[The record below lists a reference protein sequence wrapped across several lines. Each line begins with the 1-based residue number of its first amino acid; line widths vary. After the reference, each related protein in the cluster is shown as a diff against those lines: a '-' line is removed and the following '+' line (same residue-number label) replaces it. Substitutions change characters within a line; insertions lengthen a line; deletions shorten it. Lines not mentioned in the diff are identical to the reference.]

1 MAIDKP
7 LNGLFDQDDF
17 EMGPEGLLVAE
28 EDEMPIGDSILTE
41 LEDGGVEIDFDPMS
55 DSMGIGEESFDS
67 NLAEHIEDSELRT
80 LANDCI
86 SMFDSDKSS
95 RSSWETTYKEGL
107 DQLGLEI
114 EDRTTPWAGAC
125 GVFHPM
131 LSEAVVRFQAQT
143 IQEIMPAKG
152 PVKTHVWGVVTDDRE
167 KQARRVQEY
176 MNYQLIEVMT
186 EYRSE
191 TEKLLFSLP
200 LAGSAFRKIYFDP
213 SLGRPTSMFV
223 PAEDFVVSYNESE
236 LEHAERYTHVMNRS
250 TNQVRKLQVSG
261 FYRDI
266 ELTASHIEENPITT
280 KFNEIGGVK
289 PSWDSNER
297 HQLLEMHCDVD
308 IPGFEDPDGVALPY
322 VITIDKSSSTILS
335 IYRNW
340 SEDDPNRI
348 KKQHFVH
355 YGYVPGIGFYNL
367 GLIHM
372 IGGLAK
378 SATSLLR
385 QLVDAGTLSNLPGG
399 LKTRGLRI
407 KGDDTPIMPGEF
419 RDVDVPGGVIRDNIT
434 FLPYKEPSSVLYQLL
449 GNIVEE
455 GRRFASMA
463 DLKVADMNQEA
474 PVGTTLAI
482 MERAMKVQS
491 AIQARIHASLKQE
504 YKILAGVIRD
514 YTSPDY
520 PYETEE
526 GEGIKLEDFDDR
538 IDVVPVSDPNASTM
552 AQRIMQYQAA
562 MQLAQQSPGLYDMP
576 LLHREMMELIGI
588 PNVDKIVPKP
598 DEASPTDPVSENE
611 NILMLKPV
619 KAFEYQD
626 HEAHMRVHM
635 VLKNDPQIKEQMQ
648 NNKMGSAIS
657 SALDAHVR
665 EHLAFIFRDQIE
677 EELGVPLPPTDQPL
691 PKDVEKRLS
700 ALVADAADQMLGKK
714 QAKAKAEKDAKMQ
727 KDPIVQQRE
736 KELEIKREDVQ
747 RRAQADQAKSQLEQ
761 QKLMATQQ
769 AGQEKQQLEREK
781 IASRERSDAAALE
794 HERQEM
800 LFKSQLDQEKFDAE
814 QEVEGVK
821 VGLEQEKF
829 KAGQESDAVKLRL
842 EQEKFDAEQE
852 IEGVKFGLNMAE
864 KNKNE

>member
-1 MAIDKP
+1 MAVDKS
-7 LNGLFDQDDF
+7 LDGLFSQDDF
-17 EMGPEGLLVAE
+17 DMGPEGLMVIEEEEVIPGESLV
-28 EDEMPIGDSILTE
+28 TE
-41 LEDGGVEIDFDPMS
+41 LEDGGVEIDFDPLGDVGS
-55 DSMGIGEESFDS
+55 AETEFDS
-67 NLAEHIEDSELRT
+67 NLAEFVEDKELRT
-80 LANDCI
+80 VALDLVGK
-86 SMFDSDKSS
+86 FDADKRS
-95 RSSWETTYKEGL
+95 RSDWEQTYKEGL
-107 DQLGLEI
+107 DNLGLEI
-114 EDRTTPWAGAC
+114 EDRTAPWAGAC

-131 LSEAVVRFQAQT
+131 LSEAVVRFQSQT

-152 PVKTHVWGVVTDDRE
+152 PVKTHIWGLSTKERLA
-167 KQARRVQEY
+167 QAKRVQDY

-223 PAEDFVVSYNESE
+223 PAEDFVVSYNEAD
-236 LEHAERYTHVMNRS
+236 LDQAERYTHVMNRS
-250 TNQVRKLQVSG
+250 TNQVKKLQVSG
-261 FYRDI
+261 FYRDV
-266 ELTASHIEENPITT
+266 ELTTSYIEDNPIRD

-289 PSWDSNER
+289 PSYDSEDR
-297 HQLLEMHCDVD
+297 HQLLEMHVD
-308 IPGFEDPDGVALPY
+308 IDLPGFEDPDGVALPY

-340 SEDDPNRI
+340 DESDEHKI

-419 RDVDVPGGVIRDNIT
+419 RDVDVPGGAIRDNIT

-463 DLKVADMNQEA
+463 DLKVADMNTEA

-504 YKILAGVIRD
+504 YKILAKIIHD
-514 YTSPDY
+514 YTDPDY
-520 PYETEE
+520 PYETDA
-526 GEGIKLEDFDDR
+526 GEGIKAEDFDDR

-562 MQLAQQSPGLYDMP
+562 LQLAAQAPNLYDLP
-576 LLHREMMELIGI
+576 LLHRQMMELIGI
-588 PNVDKIVPKP
+588 PNADKVVPDT
-598 DEASPTDPVSENE
+598 DEVPPNNPVSENQD
-611 NILMLKPV
+611 ILTQAPV
-619 KAFEYQD
+619 KAYEYQD
-626 HEAHMRVHM
+626 HDAHMRVHM
-635 VLKNDPQIKEQMQ
+635 ALKNDPQVAQQIQ
-648 NNKMGSAIS
+648 NSPAGQAIS
-657 SALDAHVR
+657 GALDSHVR
-665 EHLAFIFRDQIE
+665 EHLAFVFRKQIE
-677 EELGVPLPPTDQPL
+677 EELGVELPPEDQPL
-691 PKDVEKRLS
+691 PEDVEKRLS
-700 ALVADAADQMLGKK
+700 KLVADAADQMTGKK
-714 QAKAKAEKDAKMQ
+714 QQQAQAAQQAAQ
-727 KDPIVQQRE
+727 QQDPIIQQRE
-736 KELEIKREDVQ
+736 RELGIREMDVQ
-747 RRAQADQAKSQLEQ
+747 RKQQADAAKQQLEQQKVVGKEQLDQQKLALLEQKLALLEQKMDSELQIDAAELQLEQ
-761 QKLMATQQ
+761 QKL
-769 AGQEKQQLEREK
+769 
-781 IASRERSDAAALE
+781 AL
-794 HERQEM
+794 Q
-800 LFKSQLDQEKFDAE
+800 E
-814 QEVEGVK
+814 QELAIK
-821 VGLEQEKF
+821 TDADEK
-829 KAGQESDAVKLRL
+829 KTAAS
-842 EQEKFDAEQE
+842 QE
-852 IEGVKFGLNMAE
+852 IEGIKLGREMAKDSGDE
-864 KNKNE
+864 

>member
-1 MAIDKP
+1 MYVMPIDKS
-7 LNGLFDQDDF
+7 LTGLLDQDEF
-17 EMGPEGLLVAE
+17 EMGPEGLVVVE
-28 EDEMPIGDSILTE
+28 EEEIPEDTLLTE
-41 LEDGGVEIDFDPMS
+41 MDDGSMVVDFDPLS
-55 DSMGIGEESFDS
+55 ELLGGEDEFDS
-67 NLAEHIEDSELRT
+67 NLAESIEDKELRT
-80 LANDCI
+80 IAVDLI
-86 SMFDSDKSS
+86 GKFDADKRS
-95 RSSWETTYKEGL
+95 RGDWEQTYEEGL

-131 LSEAVVRFQAQT
+131 LSEAVVRFQSQT

-152 PVKTHVWGVVTDDRE
+152 PVKTQIWGMVTKERE
-167 KQARRVQEY
+167 KQARRVQDY
-176 MNYQLIEVMT
+176 MNFQLLEVMT

-223 PAEDFVVSYNESE
+223 PAEDFVVSYNEAD
-236 LEHAERYTHVMNRS
+236 LEQAERYTHVMKRS
-250 TNQVRKLQVSG
+250 TNQVRKLQVNG
-261 FYRDI
+261 FYRDV
-266 ELTASHIEENPITT
+266 ELTASHIEENPITE
-280 KFNEIGGVK
+280 KLNEIGGVS
-289 PSWDSNER
+289 PSFEKEER
-297 HQLLEMHCDVD
+297 HELLEMHVD
-308 IPGFEDPDGVALPY
+308 FDLPGQEDPDGVALPY
-322 VITIDKSSSTILS
+322 VITIDKGSATILS

-340 SEDDPNRI
+340 AEDDSHRI

-463 DLKVADMNQEA
+463 DLKVADMNQDA

-504 YKILAGVIRD
+504 FKILAQIIHD
-514 YTSPDY
+514 YTDPDY
-520 PYETEE
+520 PYETDE
-526 GEGIKLEDFDDR
+526 GEGIKAEDFDDR

-562 MQLAQQSPGLYDMP
+562 LQLAAQAPNLYDLP
-576 LLHREMMELIGI
+576 LLHRQMMELIGV
-588 PNVDKIVPKP
+588 PNADKVVPQP
-598 DEASPTDPVSENE
+598 DDVPPKDPVSENQD
-611 NILMLKPV
+611 MLTQAPV

-635 VLKNDPQIKEQMQ
+635 VLKNDPQMGQEMQ
-648 NNKMGSAIS
+648 NSPMGGAIS
-657 SALDAHVR
+657 GALDAHVR

-677 EELGVPLPPTDQPL
+677 TELGVELPPFGEPLPQDM
-691 PKDVEKRLS
+691 EKRLS
-700 ALVADAADQMLGKK
+700 TLVADAADQMLGKK
-714 QAKAKAEKDAKMQ
+714 QQQAQAAENAAMQ
-727 KDPIVQQRE
+727 EDPIVQQRE
-736 KELEIKREDVQ
+736 RELGIREMEVQ
-747 RRAQADQAKSQLEQ
+747 RKQQADSAKQQLEQ
-761 QKLMATQQ
+761 QKLA
-769 AGQEKQQLEREK
+769 ASQEKGAAELALEREK
-781 IASRERSDAAALE
+781 LASKQQIDVAELSLE
-794 HERQEM
+794 EEELR
-800 LFKSQLDQEKFDAE
+800 LKAE
-814 QEVEGVK
+814 QDQQKFEYSQE
-821 VGLEQEKF
+821 LE
-829 KAGQESDAVKLRL
+829 AM
-842 EQEKFDAEQE
+842 
-852 IEGVKFGLNMAE
+852 KFGLEVAKEE
-864 KNKNE
+864 KSE

>member
-1 MAIDKP
+1 MAIDKS
-7 LNGLFDQDDF
+7 LEAILTQDDF
-17 EMGPEGLLVAE
+17 EMSPEGLMVVEQE
-28 EDEMPIGDSILTE
+28 EEPAGDTLLTE
-41 LEDGGVEIDFDPMS
+41 MDDGSLVVDLDPMMMM
-55 DSMGIGEESFDS
+55 MGGAVSFDS
-67 NLAEHIEDSELRT
+67 NLAEAIEDNELRT
-80 LANDCI
+80 LAVDLVGK
-86 SMFDSDKSS
+86 FDSDRSS
-95 RSSWETTYKEGL
+95 RSDWEQTYEQGL

-131 LSEAVVRFQAQT
+131 LSEAVVRFQSQT
-143 IQEIMPAKG
+143 IQEIIPAQG
-152 PVKTHVWGVVTDDRE
+152 PVKTHVWGKFTPERQE
-167 KQARRVQEY
+167 QAKRVQEY
-176 MNYQLIEVMT
+176 LNYQLLEVMT

-200 LAGSAFRKIYFDP
+200 LAGAAFRKVYFDP

-223 PAEDFVVSYNESE
+223 PAEDFVVAYNESD
-236 LEHAERYTHVMNRS
+236 LEQAERYTHVMNRS
-250 TNQVRKLQVSG
+250 TNQIRKLQVSG

-266 ELTASHIEENPITT
+266 ELTASYIEDNPITD
-280 KFNEIGGVK
+280 KFNDIGGVQ
-289 PSWDSNER
+289 PSFENEER
-297 HQLLEMHCDVD
+297 HQLLEMHVDVD
-308 IPGFEDPDGVALPY
+308 LPGFEDENGVALPY
-322 VITIDKSSSTILS
+322 VITIDKSSSEILS

-419 RDVDVPGGVIRDNIT
+419 RDVDVPGGAIRDNIT
-434 FLPYKEPSSVLYQLL
+434 FLPYKEPSGVLYQLL

-463 DLKVADMNQEA
+463 DLKIADMNQEA

-504 YKILAGVIRD
+504 YKILATLVRD
-514 YTSPDY
+514 YTEPDY
-520 PYETEE
+520 PYETDE

-562 MQLAQQSPGLYDMP
+562 LQLAQQSPNLYDMP
-576 LLHREMMELIGI
+576 LLHRQMMNLIGI
-588 PNVDKIVPKP
+588 PNADQVVPIQEEVQPK
-598 DEASPTDPVSENE
+598 DPVTENQDML
-611 NILMLKPV
+611 ILSPV

-626 HEAHMRVHM
+626 HDAHMRVHM
-635 VLKNDPQIKEQMQ
+635 ALKNDPQLAQEVQ
-648 NNKMGSAIS
+648 NSPAGGAVSG
-657 SALDAHVR
+657 ALDAHVR
-665 EHLAFIFRDQIE
+665 EHLAFVFRRQIE
-677 EELGVPLPPTDQPL
+677 EELGITLPPQEEQL
-691 PKDVEKRLS
+691 PPDLEKRLS
-700 ALVADAADQMLGKK
+700 ILIADAADQMMGKK
-714 QAKAKAEKDAKMQ
+714 QQQAQAEKFAQ
-727 KDPIVQQRE
+727 QQEDPIVQMRQRE
-736 KELEIKREDVQ
+736 LAIQEMDAQ
-747 RRAQADQAKSQLEQ
+747 RRQQADTAKQQVEQ
-761 QKLMATQQ
+761 QKLSAT
-769 AGQEKQQLEREK
+769 AQERMTKLDLDMQKLELERQK
-781 IASRERSDAAALE
+781 LLSKERMDEAELALE
-794 HERQEM
+794 A
-800 LFKSQLDQEKFDAE
+800 EKFDVELEIDGYKYATE
-814 QEVEGVK
+814 QNKG
-821 VGLEQEKF
+821 EQQGE
-829 KAGQESDAVKLRL
+829 
-842 EQEKFDAEQE
+842 
-852 IEGVKFGLNMAE
+852 
-864 KNKNE
+864 

>member
-7 LNGLFDQDDF
+7 LGGLLDQDDF
-17 EMGPEGLLVAE
+17 EMGPEGLVVVE
-28 EDEMPIGDSILTE
+28 EEEIPGDSLITE
-41 LEDGGVEIDFDPMS
+41 LEDGGVEIDFDPMA
-55 DSMGIGEESFDS
+55 DLMGVGGDEFDS
-67 NLAEHIEDSELRT
+67 NLAEHIEDNDLRT
-80 LANDCI
+80 LAIDCI
-86 SMFDSDKSS
+86 SKFDSDKSS
-95 RSSWETTYKEGL
+95 RSDWETTYKEGL

-152 PVKTHVWGVVTDDRE
+152 PVKTHIWGVVTDDNE

-236 LEHAERYTHVMNRS
+236 LEQAERYTHVMSRS

-261 FYRDI
+261 FYRDV
-266 ELTASHIEENPITT
+266 ELTTSHVEENPITS
-280 KFNEIGGVK
+280 KYNEIGGVS
-289 PSWDSNER
+289 PSWDDSER
-297 HQLLEMHCDVD
+297 HQLLEMHCDMD

-322 VITIDKSSSTILS
+322 VITIDKGSSTILS

-340 SEDDPNRI
+340 SEDDLHKI

-482 MERAMKVQS
+482 LERAMKVQS

-504 YKILAGVIRD
+504 YKILVGVIRD

-526 GEGIKLEDFDDR
+526 GEGIKAQDFDDR

-576 LLHREMMELIGI
+576 LLHREMMDLIGI
-588 PNVDKIVPKP
+588 PNADKIVPKP
-598 DEASPTDPVSENE
+598 DEVRPTDPVSENE
-611 NILMLKPV
+611 DVLTLKPV

-635 VLKNDPQIKEQMQ
+635 VLKNDPQIREQMK
-648 NNKMGSAIS
+648 NNQMGSAIN
-657 SALDAHVR
+657 SALDAHIR

-677 EELGVPLPPTDQPL
+677 EELGVPLPPTNQPL
-691 PKDVEKRLS
+691 PEDIEKRLS
-700 ALVADAADQMLGKK
+700 TLVADAADQMLGKK
-714 QAKAKAEKDAKMQ
+714 KAKAKAEQDAKMQ

-736 KELEIKREDVQ
+736 KELQIRQQDVQ

-761 QKLMATQQ
+761 QKLAVTEQVDR
-769 AGQEKQQLEREK
+769 EKQQIEREK

-794 HERQEM
+794 QERQEM
-800 LFKSQLDQEKFDAE
+800 LLKSQLDQEKFDAE

-829 KAGQESDAVKLRL
+829 KAEQKSEDVKLRL
-842 EQEKFDAEQE
+842 EQERFDAEQE
-852 IEGVKFGLNMAE
+852 AEGVKLGLKILE
-864 KNKNE
+864 KNKDE

>member
-1 MAIDKP
+1 MAIDKS
-7 LNGLFDQDDF
+7 LEAILTQDDF
-17 EMGPEGLLVAE
+17 EMSPEGLMVVEQE
-28 EDEMPIGDSILTE
+28 EEPVGDTLLTE
-41 LEDGGVEIDFDPMS
+41 MDDGSMVVDFDPMMMM
-55 DSMGIGEESFDS
+55 MGAPVSFDS
-67 NLAEHIEDSELRT
+67 NLAEAIEDNELRT
-80 LANDCI
+80 LAVDLI
-86 SMFDSDKSS
+86 GKFDSDKSS
-95 RSSWETTYKEGL
+95 RSDWEETYEQGL

-131 LSEAVVRFQAQT
+131 LSEAVVRFQSQT
-143 IQEIMPAKG
+143 IQEIIPAQG
-152 PVKTHVWGVVTDDRE
+152 PVKTHVWGKFTPERQE
-167 KQARRVQEY
+167 QAKRVQEY
-176 MNYQLIEVMT
+176 LNYQLLEVMT

-200 LAGSAFRKIYFDP
+200 LAGSAFRKVYFDP

-223 PAEDFVVSYNESE
+223 PAEDFVVAYNESD
-236 LEHAERYTHVMNRS
+236 LEQAERYTHVMNRS
-250 TNQVRKLQVSG
+250 TNQIRKLQVSG

-266 ELTASHIEENPITT
+266 ELTASYIEDNPITD
-280 KFNEIGGVK
+280 KFNDIGGVQ
-289 PSWDSNER
+289 PSFEKEER
-297 HQLLEMHCDVD
+297 HQLLEMHVDVD
-308 IPGFEDPDGVALPY
+308 LPGFEDENGVALPY
-322 VITIDKSSSTILS
+322 VITIDKSSSEILS

-419 RDVDVPGGVIRDNIT
+419 RDVDVPGGAIRDNIT
-434 FLPYKEPSSVLYQLL
+434 FLPYKEPSGVLYQLL

-463 DLKVADMNQEA
+463 DLKIADMNQEA

-504 YKILAGVIRD
+504 YKILATLVRD
-514 YTSPDY
+514 YTEPDY
-520 PYETEE
+520 PYETDE

-562 MQLAQQSPGLYDMP
+562 LQLAQQSPNLYDMP
-576 LLHREMMELIGI
+576 LLHRQMMSLIGI
-588 PNVDKIVPKP
+588 PNADQVVPIQEEVQPK
-598 DEASPTDPVSENE
+598 DPVTENQDML
-611 NILMLKPV
+611 ILSPV

-635 VLKNDPQIKEQMQ
+635 ALKNDPQLAQEVQ
-648 NNKMGSAIS
+648 NSPAGGAVSG
-657 SALDAHVR
+657 ALDAHVR
-665 EHLAFIFRDQIE
+665 EHLAFVFRRQIE
-677 EELGVPLPPTDQPL
+677 EELGITLPPQEEQL
-691 PKDVEKRLS
+691 PPDIEKRLS
-700 ALVADAADQMLGKK
+700 TLIADAADQMMGKK
-714 QAKAKAEKDAKMQ
+714 QQQAQAEKFAEQ
-727 KDPIVQQRE
+727 QQDPIVQMRQRE
-736 KELEIKREDVQ
+736 LAIQEMDAQ
-747 RRAQADQAKSQLEQ
+747 RRQQADTAKQQVEQ
-761 QKLMATQQ
+761 QKLSADAQERMAKLDLDMQKL
-769 AGQEKQQLEREK
+769 ELERDK
-781 IASRERSDAAALE
+781 LLSKERMDEAELALE
-794 HERQEM
+794 A
-800 LFKSQLDQEKFDAE
+800 EKFDVE
-814 QEVEGVK
+814 QEVDGYK
-821 VGLEQEKF
+821 YAIEQNR
-829 KAGQESDAVKLRL
+829 G
-842 EQEKFDAEQE
+842 EQQGE
-852 IEGVKFGLNMAE
+852 
-864 KNKNE
+864 

>member
-7 LNGLFDQDDF
+7 LGGLLDQDDF
-17 EMGPEGLLVAE
+17 EMGPEGLVVVE
-28 EDEMPIGDSILTE
+28 EEEIPGDSLITE
-41 LEDGGVEIDFDPMS
+41 LEDGGVEIDFDPMA
-55 DSMGIGEESFDS
+55 DLMGVGGDEFDS
-67 NLAEHIEDSELRT
+67 NLAEHIEDNDLRT
-80 LANDCI
+80 LAIDCI
-86 SMFDSDKSS
+86 SKFDSDKSS
-95 RSSWETTYKEGL
+95 RSDWETTYKEGL

-152 PVKTHVWGVVTDDRE
+152 PVKTHIWGVVTDDNE

-236 LEHAERYTHVMNRS
+236 LEQAERYTHVMNRS

-261 FYRDI
+261 FYRDV
-266 ELTASHIEENPITT
+266 ELTTSHVEENPITS
-280 KFNEIGGVK
+280 KYNEIGGVS
-289 PSWDSNER
+289 PSWDDSER
-297 HQLLEMHCDVD
+297 HQLLEMHCDMD

-322 VITIDKSSSTILS
+322 VITIDKGSSTILS

-340 SEDDPNRI
+340 SEDDPHKI

-482 MERAMKVQS
+482 LERAMKVQS

-504 YKILAGVIRD
+504 YKILVGVIRD

-526 GEGIKLEDFDDR
+526 GEGIKAQDFDDR

-576 LLHREMMELIGI
+576 LLHREMMDLIGI
-588 PNVDKIVPKP
+588 PNADKIVPKP
-598 DEASPTDPVSENE
+598 DEVRPTDPVSENE
-611 NILMLKPV
+611 DVLTLKPV

-635 VLKNDPQIKEQMQ
+635 VLKNDPQIREQMK
-648 NNKMGSAIS
+648 NNQMGSAIN
-657 SALDAHVR
+657 SALDAHIR

-677 EELGVPLPPTDQPL
+677 EELGVPLPPTNQPL
-691 PKDVEKRLS
+691 PEDIEKRLS
-700 ALVADAADQMLGKK
+700 TLVADAADQMLGKK
-714 QAKAKAEKDAKMQ
+714 KAKAKAEQDAKMQ

-736 KELEIKREDVQ
+736 KELQIRQQDVQ

-761 QKLMATQQ
+761 QKLAVTEQVDR
-769 AGQEKQQLEREK
+769 EKQQIEREK

-794 HERQEM
+794 QERQEM
-800 LFKSQLDQEKFDAE
+800 LLKSQLDQEKFDAE

-829 KAGQESDAVKLRL
+829 KAEQKSEDVKLRL
-842 EQEKFDAEQE
+842 EQERFDAEQE
-852 IEGVKFGLNMAE
+852 AEGVKLGLKILE
-864 KNKNE
+864 KNKDE

>member
-1 MAIDKP
+1 MAVDKS
-7 LNGLFDQDDF
+7 LTGLLDQDEF
-17 EMGPEGLLVAE
+17 EMGPEGLVVVE
-28 EDEMPIGDSILTE
+28 EEEIPEDTLLTE
-41 LEDGGVEIDFDPMS
+41 MDDGSMVVDFDPLS
-55 DSMGIGEESFDS
+55 ELMGGEDEFDS
-67 NLAEHIEDSELRT
+67 NLAESIEEKELRT
-80 LANDCI
+80 IAVDLI
-86 SMFDSDKSS
+86 GKFDADKRS
-95 RSSWETTYKEGL
+95 RGDWEQTYEEGL

-131 LSEAVVRFQAQT
+131 LSEAVVRFQSQT

-152 PVKTHVWGVVTDDRE
+152 PVKTQIWGMVTKERE
-167 KQARRVQEY
+167 KQARRVQDY
-176 MNYQLIEVMT
+176 MNFQLLEVMT

-223 PAEDFVVSYNESE
+223 PAEDFVVSYNEAD
-236 LEHAERYTHVMNRS
+236 LDQAERYTHVMKRS
-250 TNQVRKLQVSG
+250 TNQVRKLQVNG
-261 FYRDI
+261 FYRDV
-266 ELTASHIEENPITT
+266 ELTASHIEENPITE
-280 KFNEIGGVK
+280 KLNEIGGVS
-289 PSWDSNER
+289 PSFEKEER
-297 HQLLEMHCDVD
+297 HELLEMHVD
-308 IPGFEDPDGVALPY
+308 FDLPGHEDPDGVALPY
-322 VITIDKSSSTILS
+322 VITIDKGTATILS

-340 SEDDPNRI
+340 AEDDSHRI

-463 DLKVADMNQEA
+463 DLKVADMNQDA

-504 YKILAGVIRD
+504 YKILAEIIHD
-514 YTSPDY
+514 YTDPDY
-520 PYETEE
+520 PYETDE
-526 GEGIKLEDFDDR
+526 GEGIKTEDFDDR

-562 MQLAQQSPGLYDMP
+562 LQLAAQAPNLYDLP
-576 LLHREMMELIGI
+576 LLHRQMMELIGV
-588 PNVDKIVPKP
+588 PNADKVVPQTDDVPPK
-598 DEASPTDPVSENE
+598 DPVSENQD
-611 NILMLKPV
+611 MLTQAPV

-635 VLKNDPQIKEQMQ
+635 ALKNDPQMGQEMQ
-648 NNKMGSAIS
+648 NSPMGGAIS
-657 SALDAHVR
+657 GALDAHVR

-677 EELGVPLPPTDQPL
+677 TELGVELPPFGEPLPQDM
-691 PKDVEKRLS
+691 EKRLS
-700 ALVADAADQMLGKK
+700 TLVADAADQMLGKK
-714 QAKAKAEKDAKMQ
+714 QQQAQAAENAAMQ
-727 KDPIVQQRE
+727 EDPIVQQRE
-736 KELEIKREDVQ
+736 RELGIREMEVQ
-747 RRAQADQAKSQLEQ
+747 RKQQADSAKQQLEQ
-761 QKLMATQQ
+761 QKLA
-769 AGQEKQQLEREK
+769 ASQEKGAAELALEREK
-781 IASRERSDAAALE
+781 LASKQQIDVAELSLEEEELRLKAAQDQQKFEHSQELE
-794 HERQEM
+794 AM
-800 LFKSQLDQEKFDAE
+800 KL
-814 QEVEGVK
+814 
-821 VGLEQEKF
+821 GLEVAKEEK
-829 KAGQESDAVKLRL
+829 GE
-842 EQEKFDAEQE
+842 
-852 IEGVKFGLNMAE
+852 
-864 KNKNE
+864 

>member
-1 MAIDKP
+1 MAIDKS
-7 LNGLFDQDDF
+7 LEAILTQDDF
-17 EMGPEGLLVAE
+17 EMSPEGLMVVEQE
-28 EDEMPIGDSILTE
+28 EEPVGDTLLTE
-41 LEDGGVEIDFDPMS
+41 MDDGSMVVDFDPMMMM
-55 DSMGIGEESFDS
+55 MGAPVSFDS
-67 NLAEHIEDSELRT
+67 NLAEAIEDNELRT
-80 LANDCI
+80 LAVDLI
-86 SMFDSDKSS
+86 GKFDSDKSS
-95 RSSWETTYKEGL
+95 RSDWEETYEQGL

-131 LSEAVVRFQAQT
+131 LSEAVVRFQSQT
-143 IQEIMPAKG
+143 IQEIIPAQG
-152 PVKTHVWGVVTDDRE
+152 PVKTHVWGKFTPERQE
-167 KQARRVQEY
+167 QAKRVQEY
-176 MNYQLIEVMT
+176 LNYQLLEVMT

-200 LAGSAFRKIYFDP
+200 LAGSAFRKVYFDP

-223 PAEDFVVSYNESE
+223 PAEDFVVAYNESD
-236 LEHAERYTHVMNRS
+236 LEQAERYTHVMNRS
-250 TNQVRKLQVSG
+250 TNQIRKLQVSG

-266 ELTASHIEENPITT
+266 ELTASYIEDNPITD
-280 KFNEIGGVK
+280 KFNDIGGVQ
-289 PSWDSNER
+289 PSFEKEER
-297 HQLLEMHCDVD
+297 HQLLEMHVDVD
-308 IPGFEDPDGVALPY
+308 LPGFEDEHGVALPY
-322 VITIDKSSSTILS
+322 VITIDKSSSEILS

-419 RDVDVPGGVIRDNIT
+419 RDVDVPGGAIRDNIT
-434 FLPYKEPSSVLYQLL
+434 FLPYKEPSGVLYQLL

-463 DLKVADMNQEA
+463 DLKIADMNQEA

-504 YKILAGVIRD
+504 YKILATLVRD
-514 YTSPDY
+514 YTEPDY
-520 PYETEE
+520 PYETDE

-562 MQLAQQSPGLYDMP
+562 LQLAQQSPNLYDMP
-576 LLHREMMELIGI
+576 LLHRQMMSLIGI
-588 PNVDKIVPKP
+588 PNADQVVPIQEEVQPK
-598 DEASPTDPVSENE
+598 DPVTENQDML
-611 NILMLKPV
+611 ILSPV

-635 VLKNDPQIKEQMQ
+635 ALKNDPQLAQEVQ
-648 NNKMGSAIS
+648 NSPAGGAVSG
-657 SALDAHVR
+657 ALDAHVR
-665 EHLAFIFRDQIE
+665 EHLAFVFRRQIE
-677 EELGVPLPPTDQPL
+677 EELGITLPPQEEQL
-691 PKDVEKRLS
+691 PPDIEKRLS
-700 ALVADAADQMLGKK
+700 TLIADAADQMMGKK
-714 QAKAKAEKDAKMQ
+714 QQQAQAEKFAEQ
-727 KDPIVQQRE
+727 QQDPIVQMRQRE
-736 KELEIKREDVQ
+736 LAIQEMDAQ
-747 RRAQADQAKSQLEQ
+747 RRQQADMAKQQVEQ
-761 QKLMATQQ
+761 QKLSADAQERMAKLDLDMQKL
-769 AGQEKQQLEREK
+769 ELERDK
-781 IASRERSDAAALE
+781 LLSKERMDEAELALE
-794 HERQEM
+794 A
-800 LFKSQLDQEKFDAE
+800 EKFDVE
-814 QEVEGVK
+814 QEVDGYK
-821 VGLEQEKF
+821 YAIEQNR
-829 KAGQESDAVKLRL
+829 G
-842 EQEKFDAEQE
+842 EQQGE
-852 IEGVKFGLNMAE
+852 
-864 KNKNE
+864 

>member
-1 MAIDKP
+1 MPIDKP
-7 LNGLFDQDDF
+7 LENLFNQDDF
-17 EMGPEGLLVAE
+17 DMGPEGLMVIE
-28 EDEMPIGDSILTE
+28 EEEVIPGDSSVTE
-41 LEDGGVEIDFDPMS
+41 LEDGGVEIDFDPS
-55 DSMGIGEESFDS
+55 ADIGSVETEFDG
-67 NLAEHIEDSELRT
+67 NLAEVIEDKDSRT
-80 LANDCI
+80 IAVDLIAKFNADNR
-86 SMFDSDKSS
+86 S
-95 RSSWETTYKEGL
+95 RSDWEQTYKEGL
-107 DQLGLEI
+107 DNLGLEI

-131 LSEAVVRFQAQT
+131 LSEAVVRFQSQT

-152 PVKTHVWGVVTDDRE
+152 PVKTQIWGTDTKERQQ
-167 KQARRVQEY
+167 QAKRVQDY

-223 PAEDFVVSYNESE
+223 PAEDFVVSYNEAD
-236 LEHAERYTHVMNRS
+236 LDQAERYTHVMNRS
-250 TNQVRKLQVSG
+250 TNQVKKLQVSG
-261 FYRDI
+261 FYKDV
-266 ELTASHIEENPITT
+266 ELTTSHIEENPITD

-289 PSWDSNER
+289 PSYDAEER
-297 HQLLEMHCDVD
+297 HQLLEMHVD
-308 IPGFEDPDGVALPY
+308 LDLPGFEDPDGVALPY
-322 VITIDKSSSTILS
+322 VVTIDKSSSTILS

-340 SEDDPNRI
+340 DESDEHKV

-504 YKILAGVIRD
+504 YKILAKIIHD
-514 YTSPDY
+514 YTDPDY
-520 PYETEE
+520 PYETDA
-526 GEGIKLEDFDDR
+526 GEGIKAEDFDDR

-562 MQLAQQSPGLYDMP
+562 LQLAAQAPNMYDLP
-576 LLHREMMELIGI
+576 LLHRQMMELIGI
-588 PNVDKIVPKP
+588 PNADKVVPDT
-598 DEASPTDPVSENE
+598 DEVPPTDPVSENQ
-611 NILMLKPV
+611 NMLTQAPV
-619 KAFEYQD
+619 KAYQYQD

-635 VLKNDPQIKEQMQ
+635 AIKNDPQIAQEMQ
-648 NNKMGSAIS
+648 NSPAGQSIS
-657 SALDAHVR
+657 GALDSHVR
-665 EHLAFIFRDQIE
+665 EHLAFKFRKQVE
-677 EELGVPLPPTDQPL
+677 EELGTELPPMGEPLPEDI
-691 PKDVEKRLS
+691 ESRLS
-700 ALVADAADQMLGKK
+700 KLVADAADQMTGKK
-714 QAKAKAEKDAKMQ
+714 KQQQQAAQQAAQQ
-727 KDPIVQQRE
+727 KDPIIQQRE
-736 KELEIKREDVQ
+736 RELAIQEQEVQ
-747 RRAQADQAKSQLEQ
+747 RKQQADSGKQQLEQEKLAAKQQLDQQKLALLEEKLSSEQQIDVAELQLEQ
-761 QKLMATQQ
+761 QKL
-769 AGQEKQQLEREK
+769 
-781 IASRERSDAAALE
+781 AL
-794 HERQEM
+794 
-800 LFKSQLDQEKFDAE
+800 DE
-814 QEVEGVK
+814 QELAIKTDADEKKMAASQELEGVK
-821 VGLEQEKF
+821 LGRE
-829 KAGQESDAVKLRL
+829 
-842 EQEKFDAEQE
+842 
-852 IEGVKFGLNMAE
+852 MAKDNDSE
-864 KNKNE
+864 

>member
-1 MAIDKP
+1 MPIDKP
-7 LNGLFDQDDF
+7 LENLFNQDDF
-17 EMGPEGLLVAE
+17 DMGPEGLMVIE
-28 EDEMPIGDSILTE
+28 EEEVIPGDSSVTE
-41 LEDGGVEIDFDPMS
+41 LEDGGVEIDFDPLADVGS
-55 DSMGIGEESFDS
+55 AETEFDS
-67 NLAEHIEDSELRT
+67 NLAEVVEDKDSRT
-80 LANDCI
+80 IAVDLIAKFNADNR
-86 SMFDSDKSS
+86 S
-95 RSSWETTYKEGL
+95 RSDWEQTYKEGL
-107 DQLGLEI
+107 DNLGLEI

-131 LSEAVVRFQAQT
+131 LSEAVVRFQSQT

-152 PVKTHVWGVVTDDRE
+152 PVKTQIWGTDTKERQQ
-167 KQARRVQEY
+167 QAKRVQDY

-223 PAEDFVVSYNESE
+223 PAEDFVVSYNEAD
-236 LEHAERYTHVMNRS
+236 LDQAERYTHVMNRS
-250 TNQVRKLQVSG
+250 TNQVKKLQVSG
-261 FYRDI
+261 FYKDV
-266 ELTASHIEENPITT
+266 ELTTSHIEENPITD

-289 PSWDSNER
+289 PSYDAEER
-297 HQLLEMHCDVD
+297 HQLLEMHVD
-308 IPGFEDPDGVALPY
+308 LDLPGFEDPDGVALPY
-322 VITIDKSSSTILS
+322 VVTIDKSSSTILS

-340 SEDDPNRI
+340 DESDEHKV

-504 YKILAGVIRD
+504 YKILAKIIHD
-514 YTSPDY
+514 YTDPDY
-520 PYETEE
+520 PYETDA
-526 GEGIKLEDFDDR
+526 GEGIKAEDFDDR

-562 MQLAQQSPGLYDMP
+562 LQLAAQAPNMYDLP
-576 LLHREMMELIGI
+576 LLHRQMMELIGI
-588 PNVDKIVPKP
+588 PNADKVVPDT
-598 DEASPTDPVSENE
+598 DEVPPTDPVSENQ
-611 NILMLKPV
+611 NMLTQAPV
-619 KAFEYQD
+619 KAYQYQD

-635 VLKNDPQIKEQMQ
+635 AIKNDPQIAQEMQ
-648 NNKMGSAIS
+648 NSPAGQSIS
-657 SALDAHVR
+657 GALDSHLR
-665 EHLAFIFRDQIE
+665 EHLAFKFRKQIE
-677 EELGVPLPPTDQPL
+677 EELGTELPPMGEPIPEDI
-691 PKDVEKRLS
+691 ESRLS
-700 ALVADAADQMLGKK
+700 KLVADAADQMTGKK
-714 QAKAKAEKDAKMQ
+714 QQQQQAAQQAAQQ
-727 KDPIVQQRE
+727 KDPIIQQRE
-736 KELEIKREDVQ
+736 RELGIQEQEVQ
-747 RRAQADQAKSQLEQ
+747 RKQQADAAKQQLEQQKVASKEQLDQQKLALLEEKMASEQQIDVAELQLEQ
-761 QKLMATQQ
+761 QKL
-769 AGQEKQQLEREK
+769 
-781 IASRERSDAAALE
+781 AL
-794 HERQEM
+794 
-800 LFKSQLDQEKFDAE
+800 DE
-814 QEVEGVK
+814 QELAIKTDADEKKMAASQELEGVK
-821 VGLEQEKF
+821 LG
-829 KAGQESDAVKLRL
+829 R
-842 EQEKFDAEQE
+842 E
-852 IEGVKFGLNMAE
+852 IAKDDDSE
-864 KNKNE
+864 

>member
-800 LFKSQLDQEKFDAE
+800 LLKSQLDQEKFDAE

>member
-1 MAIDKP
+1 MAIDKS
-7 LNGLFDQDDF
+7 LEAILTQDDF
-17 EMGPEGLLVAE
+17 EMSPEGLMVVEQE
-28 EDEMPIGDSILTE
+28 EEPTGDTLLTE
-41 LEDGGVEIDFDPMS
+41 MDDGSMVVDFDPMMMM
-55 DSMGIGEESFDS
+55 MGGAVSFDS
-67 NLAEHIEDSELRT
+67 NLAEAIEDNELRT
-80 LANDCI
+80 LAVDLVGK
-86 SMFDSDKSS
+86 FDSDRSS
-95 RSSWETTYKEGL
+95 RSDWEQTYEQGL

-131 LSEAVVRFQAQT
+131 LSEAVVRFQSQT
-143 IQEIMPAKG
+143 IQEIIPAQG
-152 PVKTHVWGVVTDDRE
+152 PVKTHVWGKFTPERQE
-167 KQARRVQEY
+167 QAKRVQEY
-176 MNYQLIEVMT
+176 LNYQLLEVMT

-200 LAGSAFRKIYFDP
+200 LAGSAFRKVYFDP

-223 PAEDFVVSYNESE
+223 PAEDFVVAYNESD
-236 LEHAERYTHVMNRS
+236 LEQAERYTHVMNRS
-250 TNQVRKLQVSG
+250 TNQIRKLQVSG

-266 ELTASHIEENPITT
+266 ELTASYIEDNPITD
-280 KFNEIGGVK
+280 KFNDIGGVQ
-289 PSWDSNER
+289 PSFENEER
-297 HQLLEMHCDVD
+297 HQLLEMHVDVD
-308 IPGFEDPDGVALPY
+308 LPGFEDENGVALPY
-322 VITIDKSSSTILS
+322 VITIDKSSSEILS

-419 RDVDVPGGVIRDNIT
+419 RDVDVPGGAIRDNIT
-434 FLPYKEPSSVLYQLL
+434 FLPYKEPSGVLYQLL

-463 DLKVADMNQEA
+463 DLKIADMNQEA

-504 YKILAGVIRD
+504 YKILATLVRD
-514 YTSPDY
+514 YTEPEY
-520 PYETEE
+520 PYETDE

-562 MQLAQQSPGLYDMP
+562 LQLAQQSPNLYDMP
-576 LLHREMMELIGI
+576 LLHRQMMNLIGI
-588 PNVDKIVPKP
+588 PNADQVVPIQEEVQPK
-598 DEASPTDPVSENE
+598 DPVTENQDML
-611 NILMLKPV
+611 ILSPV

-626 HEAHMRVHM
+626 HDAHMRVHM
-635 VLKNDPQIKEQMQ
+635 ALKNDPQLAQEVQ
-648 NNKMGSAIS
+648 NSPAGGAVSG
-657 SALDAHVR
+657 ALDAHVR
-665 EHLAFIFRDQIE
+665 EHLAFVFRRQIE
-677 EELGVPLPPTDQPL
+677 EELGITLPPQEEQL
-691 PKDVEKRLS
+691 PPDLEKRLS
-700 ALVADAADQMLGKK
+700 TLIADAADQMMGKK
-714 QAKAKAEKDAKMQ
+714 QQQAQAEKFAQ
-727 KDPIVQQRE
+727 QQEDPIVQMRQRE
-736 KELEIKREDVQ
+736 LAIQEMDAQ
-747 RRAQADQAKSQLEQ
+747 RRQQADTAKQQVEQ
-761 QKLMATQQ
+761 QKLSAT
-769 AGQEKQQLEREK
+769 AQERMTKLDLDMQKLELERQK
-781 IASRERSDAAALE
+781 LLSKERMDEAELALE
-794 HERQEM
+794 A
-800 LFKSQLDQEKFDAE
+800 EKFDVELEIDGYKYATE
-814 QEVEGVK
+814 QNKG
-821 VGLEQEKF
+821 EQQGE
-829 KAGQESDAVKLRL
+829 
-842 EQEKFDAEQE
+842 
-852 IEGVKFGLNMAE
+852 
-864 KNKNE
+864 

>member
-1 MAIDKP
+1 MAIDKSIEAL
-7 LNGLFDQDDF
+7 LNQDEF
-17 EMGPEGLLVAE
+17 EMGSNGLTVTEDQEIPEDSLVT
-28 EDEMPIGDSILTE
+28 EM
-41 LEDGGVEIDFDPMS
+41 EDGGVLVDFDPMA
-55 DSMGIGEESFDS
+55 DEGMEEDLFES
-67 NLAEHIEDSELRT
+67 NLAEFIEDSELAS
-80 LANDCI
+80 LASDLV
-86 SMFDSDKSS
+86 SKFDSDKDS
-95 RSSWETTYKEGL
+95 RSDWEQTYKEGL

-143 IQEIMPAKG
+143 IQEIMPAQG
-152 PVKTHVWGVVTDDRE
+152 PVKTHVWGKFDED
-167 KQARRVQEY
+167 KAGQAKRVQEY
-176 MNYQLIEVMT
+176 LNYQLIEVMT

-223 PAEDFVVSYNESE
+223 PAEDFVVAYNEGE
-236 LEHAERYTHVMNRS
+236 LSQAERYTHVMTRS
-250 TNQVRKLQVSG
+250 TNQIKKLQVSG
-261 FYRDI
+261 FYTDI
-266 ELTASHIEENPITT
+266 ELTPSNVEDNPIRE
-280 KFNEIGGVK
+280 KYNEIGGVT
-289 PSWDSNER
+289 PSYESREK
-297 HQLLEMHCDVD
+297 HQLLEMHVD
-308 IPGFEDPDGVALPY
+308 IDLPGYEDEDGVALPY
-322 VITIDKSSSTILS
+322 VVTIDKGSNTVLA

-340 SEDDPNRI
+340 DEEDPHRV
-348 KKQHFVH
+348 KLQHFVH

-504 YKILAGVIRD
+504 YKILATIIRD
-514 YTSPDY
+514 YTDPAY
-520 PYETEE
+520 PYETED
-526 GEGIKLEDFDDR
+526 GEGIKAEDFDDR

-562 MQLAQQSPGLYDMP
+562 LQLAQQSPNFRIRKKFRLKIRLVKTRTCLLLLP
-576 LLHREMMELIGI
+576 L
-588 PNVDKIVPKP
+588 K
-598 DEASPTDPVSENE
+598 
-611 NILMLKPV
+611 
-619 KAFEYQD
+619 
-626 HEAHMRVHM
+626 HMSIRITRHICV
-635 VLKNDPQIKEQMQ
+635 
-648 NNKMGSAIS
+648 
-657 SALDAHVR
+657 
-665 EHLAFIFRDQIE
+665 F
-677 EELGVPLPPTDQPL
+677 TWY
-691 PKDVEKRLS
+691 
-700 ALVADAADQMLGKK
+700 
-714 QAKAKAEKDAKMQ
+714 
-727 KDPIVQQRE
+727 
-736 KELEIKREDVQ
+736 
-747 RRAQADQAKSQLEQ
+747 
-761 QKLMATQQ
+761 
-769 AGQEKQQLEREK
+769 
-781 IASRERSDAAALE
+781 
-794 HERQEM
+794 
-800 LFKSQLDQEKFDAE
+800 
-814 QEVEGVK
+814 
-821 VGLEQEKF
+821 
-829 KAGQESDAVKLRL
+829 
-842 EQEKFDAEQE
+842 
-852 IEGVKFGLNMAE
+852 
-864 KNKNE
+864 

>member
-1 MAIDKP
+1 
-7 LNGLFDQDDF
+7 
-17 EMGPEGLLVAE
+17 MGPEGLLVA

-67 NLAEHIEDSELRT
+67 NLAEHIEDNELRT

-86 SMFDSDKSS
+86 SMFNSDKSS
-95 RSSWETTYKEGL
+95 RSDWETTYKEGL

-266 ELTASHIEENPITT
+266 ELTASHIEENPITS
-280 KFNEIGGVK
+280 KFNEIGGVS

-419 RDVDVPGGVIRDNIT
+419 RDVDVPGGVIR
-434 FLPYKEPSSVLYQLL
+434 LRQW
-449 GNIVEE
+449 
-455 GRRFASMA
+455 
-463 DLKVADMNQEA
+463 
-474 PVGTTLAI
+474 
-482 MERAMKVQS
+482 
-491 AIQARIHASLKQE
+491 
-504 YKILAGVIRD
+504 
-514 YTSPDY
+514 
-520 PYETEE
+520 
-526 GEGIKLEDFDDR
+526 
-538 IDVVPVSDPNASTM
+538 
-552 AQRIMQYQAA
+552 
-562 MQLAQQSPGLYDMP
+562 
-576 LLHREMMELIGI
+576 LIS
-588 PNVDKIVPKP
+588 K
-598 DEASPTDPVSENE
+598 
-611 NILMLKPV
+611 
-619 KAFEYQD
+619 
-626 HEAHMRVHM
+626 
-635 VLKNDPQIKEQMQ
+635 
-648 NNKMGSAIS
+648 
-657 SALDAHVR
+657 
-665 EHLAFIFRDQIE
+665 
-677 EELGVPLPPTDQPL
+677 
-691 PKDVEKRLS
+691 
-700 ALVADAADQMLGKK
+700 
-714 QAKAKAEKDAKMQ
+714 
-727 KDPIVQQRE
+727 
-736 KELEIKREDVQ
+736 
-747 RRAQADQAKSQLEQ
+747 
-761 QKLMATQQ
+761 
-769 AGQEKQQLEREK
+769 
-781 IASRERSDAAALE
+781 
-794 HERQEM
+794 
-800 LFKSQLDQEKFDAE
+800 
-814 QEVEGVK
+814 
-821 VGLEQEKF
+821 
-829 KAGQESDAVKLRL
+829 
-842 EQEKFDAEQE
+842 
-852 IEGVKFGLNMAE
+852 
-864 KNKNE
+864 